1 MGFKTIME
9 KKMNTNTKLLIT
21 WLFILPLIM
30 IYGFIEIESFDINIR
45 WFLLAGW
52 IIVYTIGF
60 LISIWKSE

>member
-1 MGFKTIME
+1 MEFKTIME